1 MKAVMLLA
9 QHNEEYQT
17 MDEMTAQQRID
28 ALRKSLELYNQQ
40 YYDQDNPTI
49 SDYDYDRL
57 MRELETLER
66 EFPQFQR
73 TDSPTQHVGGTASR
87 TFQKVSHDVQMMSL
101 QDVFSDDEMRAFIER
116 CQE

>member
-1 MKAVMLLA
+1 
-9 QHNEEYQT
+9 

-57 MRELETLER
+57 MRELETLEQ

-87 TFQKVSHDVQMMSL
+87 TFQKVSHDV
-101 QDVFSDDEMRAFIER
+101 
-116 CQE
+116 

>member
-1 MKAVMLLA
+1 
-9 QHNEEYQT
+9 

-57 MRELETLER
+57 MRELET
-66 EFPQFQR
+66 
-73 TDSPTQHVGGTASR
+73 TGGG
-87 TFQKVSHDVQMMSL
+87 
-101 QDVFSDDEMRAFIER
+101 
-116 CQE
+116 